1 MKTKTKSSIIILL
14 LILMSIFSCKDEIQ
28 DILTFNAP
36 EVKTAIVV
44 QVYQAGTTDL
54 IGAND
59 TQSISMKIEGT
70 DKSAAKDIFGQQIT
84 SLASK
89 HGIFTFALSN
99 SILPSASKPI
109 ELTLIFEGSG
119 FQEASMPIQI
129 VSEGGHSFNVNLLKI
144 SSPPEGVSISNEIAG
159 IVPQDGI
166 TPEDFNIA
174 SLPAAQSNAI
184 TRVHIP
190 EGTIIKD
197 INGKALTGE
206 IESQIIYYSNQS
218 ADAVACFTGG
228 FCVKTKDENGTLD
241 NALFFTGGWADYD
254 LIDASGN
261 IASTFSNPIDI
272 YFEIPTN
279 TYNPDTKELLKAGDY
294 FPMWNYN
301 LNEGIWEFENEGLVQ
316 GPAANGNLFI
326 EYQTTHFSK
335 KNADKK
341 KKEKSAW
348 RKKVD
353 AVKDAQKE
361 WLRIIDNPS
370 EKSVSENTETF
381 SCPDI
386 VQLILKEP
394 MSDIVY
400 WSSGYLQSSDDEIYI
415 PDAPCDLETVLEVWG
430 GCPFSLLGS
439 TTVMDLC
446 TEDPILIELTP
457 PSGIGQLVDVDVTV
471 YANCEFSKIKPNI
484 SAFYDDGCGWKYIG
498 QVIDGEITIH
508 GLEQGKGYSFGALV
522 DDFWFDEFFVINSD
536 SYTIEVELSSE
547 ICGRYE

>member
-1 MKTKTKSSIIILL
+1 MKTKTRSSTIIILL
-14 LILMSIFSCKDEIQ
+14 IFMSLFSCKDEIQ
-28 DILTFNAP
+28 DILTFDAP
-36 EVKTAIVV
+36 EVKTAIII
-44 QVYQAGTTDL
+44 QVYQAGTTNL
-54 IGAND
+54 IGSND
-59 TQSISMKIEGT
+59 SQSVTMNIEGA
-70 DKSAAKDIFGQQIT
+70 DKGIAKNIFGQKIT
-84 SLASK
+84 SLDSK
-89 HGIFTFALSN
+89 HGIFNFTISN
-99 SILPSASKPI
+99 TALPSISNPI
-109 ELTLIFEGSG
+109 ELVLIFEGSG

-129 VSEGGHSFNVNLLKI
+129 VSEGGHSFNVDLLKI
-144 SSPPEGVSISNEIAG
+144 SSPPEGVSFSSEIAG

-166 TPEDFNIA
+166 TTEEINIA
-174 SLPAAQSNAI
+174 SQPSAQSNAI
-184 TRVHIP
+184 TRVHVP

-197 INGKALTGE
+197 INGKTLTGE

-254 LIDASGN
+254 LIDESGN

-279 TYNPDTKELLKAGDY
+279 TYNPDTKELIKAGDY
-294 FPMWNYN
+294 FPMWNYM
-301 LNEGIWEFENEGLVQ
+301 LNEGIWEFENEGLIQ

-341 KKEKSAW
+341 KKGEIEWIKKIK
-348 RKKVD
+348 RKKELERELMGISGS
-353 AVKDAQKE
+353 K
-361 WLRIIDNPS
+361 S
-370 EKSVSENTETF
+370 EKSISDNTETF
-381 SCPDI
+381 NCPDI

-394 MSDIVY
+394 MTDIIY
-400 WSSGYLQSSDDEIYI
+400 WSSGYLQSSDDDIYI

-536 SYTIEVELSSE
+536 SYTIEVDLSSE